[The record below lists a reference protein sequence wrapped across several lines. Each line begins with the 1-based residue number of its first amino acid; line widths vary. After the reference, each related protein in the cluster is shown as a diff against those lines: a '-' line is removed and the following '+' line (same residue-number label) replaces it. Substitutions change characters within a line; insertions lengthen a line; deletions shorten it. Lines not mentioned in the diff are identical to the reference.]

1 VPAMSSGGKHHPSG
15 SLSEREARR
24 QKRIG
29 MIVFA
34 IVLVVTAL
42 AWTGVSLKDVLAKLH
57 F

>member
-1 VPAMSSGGKHHPSG
+1 MSSGGKHHPSR

-34 IVLVVTAL
+34 IVLIVTAL
-42 AWTGVSLKDVLAKLH
+42 AWTGVSLKDVLSKLH